1 MKKFKIFS
9 NLLQTIWVLNRPP
22 CALHISLQSNV
33 KEHTYN
39 SFTSIDYNWLIK
51 KEINSSEV
59 YKLKS
64 GKQKWLEVKGGL
76 EFMEHF

>member
-1 MKKFKIFS
+1 M
-9 NLLQTIWVLNRPP
+9 
-22 CALHISLQSNV
+22 SLQSNV
-33 KEHTYN
+33 EEHSYN

-64 GKQKWLEVKGGL
+64 EKQKWLEVKSVL
-76 EFMEHF
+76 EFMEHFQ